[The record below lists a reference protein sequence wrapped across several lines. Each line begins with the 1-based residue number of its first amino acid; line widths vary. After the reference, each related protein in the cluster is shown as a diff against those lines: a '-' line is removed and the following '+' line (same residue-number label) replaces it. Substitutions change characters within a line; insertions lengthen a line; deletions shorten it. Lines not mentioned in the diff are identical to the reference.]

1 MSYTVTDKA
10 INISLREGV
19 SFGDIQNFL
28 LQASNGL
35 NVYSVG
41 TCADRVQV
49 ELLTGDY
56 TLELTANNAAA
67 GNAVTLTS
75 RYIIEDKYASCGCIE
90 ETAEEFLARI
100 DNRDVDTKE
109 YEDVAK
115 AISEKFGVEA

>member
-1 MSYTVTDKA
+1 MSYTVSDKA
-10 INISLREGV
+10 ININLREGV
-19 SFGDIQNFL
+19 SFGDIQDFL
-28 LQASNGL
+28 LQSSNEL
-35 NVYSVG
+35 NVYGVG
-41 TCADRVQV
+41 TSTDCIQV
-49 ELLTGDY
+49 DLLAEDY

-100 DNRDVDTKE
+100 DRRDVDTKE

-115 AISEKFGVEA
+115 AISEKFGVDA